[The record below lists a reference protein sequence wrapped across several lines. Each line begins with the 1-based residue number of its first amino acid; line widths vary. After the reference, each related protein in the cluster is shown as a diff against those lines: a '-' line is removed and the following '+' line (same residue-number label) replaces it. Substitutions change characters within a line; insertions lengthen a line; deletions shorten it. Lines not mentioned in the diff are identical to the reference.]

1 MLEGDGTCAA
11 LQPLSTR
18 DGADRLRLGLIGD
31 LAAERELPEGLRGGV
46 NGHRRCFQELGSLN
60 RAFNERT
67 LQITAGRD
75 LSIETHIS
83 SRLLYLD
90 GRRSAHW

>member
-31 LAAERELPEGLRGGV
+31 LAAERELPEGLRGG
-46 NGHRRCFQELGSLN
+46 GSMGTED
-60 RAFNERT
+60 AFKNSDR
-67 LQITAGRD
+67 
-75 LSIETHIS
+75 
-83 SRLLYLD
+83 
-90 GRRSAHW
+90 

>member
-31 LAAERELPEGLRGGV
+31 LAAERELPEGLRGGQWAPKMLS
-46 NGHRRCFQELGSLN
+46 RTRIAKSSFQ
-60 RAFNERT
+60 
-67 LQITAGRD
+67 
-75 LSIETHIS
+75 
-83 SRLLYLD
+83 
-90 GRRSAHW
+90 

>member
-31 LAAERELPEGLRGGV
+31 LAAERELPEGLRGGAM
-46 NGHRRCFQELGSLN
+46 GTED
-60 RAFNERT
+60 AFRNSDR
-67 LQITAGRD
+67 
-75 LSIETHIS
+75 
-83 SRLLYLD
+83 
-90 GRRSAHW
+90 